1 MKYVCLGY
9 IEPGKFE
16 HMTEDERNAVFDV
29 CFQHNDQLRADGHL
43 TAEFALQ
50 PPQTAVTLRWKNGK
64 AAITD
69 GPYTESKEQI
79 GGLSILEARDIDHA
93 IQLVSELPGF
103 KYGLG
108 PIEIRPAADL
118 NELMQASDER
128 RRAKSAR

>member
-16 HMTEDERNAVFDV
+16 HMTEDDRNAVFDV
-29 CFQHNDQLRADGHL
+29 CFQHNDQLRANGYL

-64 AAITD
+64 VAVTD

-79 GGLSILEARDIDHA
+79 GGLSVLEARDIDHA

>member
-9 IEPGKFE
+9 IEPGTFE
-16 HMTEDERNAVFDV
+16 RMTEDERNAVFDL
-29 CFQHNDQLRADGHL
+29 CFEHNDQLRASGHL

-50 PPQTAVTLRWKNGK
+50 PAQTAVTLRWKNGK
-64 AAITD
+64 VTATD

-79 GGLSILEARDIDHA
+79 GGLSILDARDLDHA

-103 KYGLG
+103 RHGLG

-118 NELMQASDER
+118 NELVMASEQR
-128 RRAKSAR
+128 RREKLAR